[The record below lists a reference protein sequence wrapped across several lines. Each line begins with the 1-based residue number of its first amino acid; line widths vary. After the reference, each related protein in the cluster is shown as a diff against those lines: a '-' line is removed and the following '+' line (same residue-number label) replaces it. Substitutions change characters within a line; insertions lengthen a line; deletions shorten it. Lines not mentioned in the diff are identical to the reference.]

1 MNFELNEDEEM
12 LKAVVERFVADRYDV
27 ERRRG
32 YLTETAGF
40 SAENWSLLAELGVM
54 SVPFSEEAGGLG
66 LDATATA
73 VIFEAL
79 GRGIVVEPVLESCV
93 LPGLYLAAGADEAV
107 QEEWLPALLSGEKRM
122 ALASIENGSRDG
134 SLWIETT
141 AKQDGDDFVL
151 DGEKIYAIAGAQA
164 DAYLVSARESG
175 DASDKDGWSWFLVPA
190 DADGLTITQWR
201 LSDGTWTASL
211 TLSAV
216 TVPASARLAGNPD
229 GFGRADALAS
239 LARSAEALGIMEA
252 MFAETLDYL
261 RTREQ
266 FGAPL
271 GKFQVLQHRMAAQ
284 YAILEQSRALIELAI
299 VSDGEDG
306 FTRNVDGA
314 RAFISDAS
322 LELGHEMIQFHGGM
336 GVTDELA
343 IGQGHKRLLVLSR
356 WPEPPLSTLD
366 RYALAS

>member
-12 LKAVVERFVADRYDV
+12 LKAVVERFVTDRYDV

-93 LPGLYLAAGADEAV
+93 LPGLYLAAGADDTV
-107 QEEWLPALLSGEKRM
+107 QEEWLPALFSGEKRM
-122 ALASIENGSRDG
+122 AVAHVESGSRDG
-134 SLWIETT
+134 SLWIE
-141 AKQDGDDFVL
+141 ARAERDGDEFVL
-151 DGEKIYAIAGAQA
+151 NGEKLYAIAGSQV

-175 DASDKDGWSWFLVPA
+175 DATAADGWSWYLVPA
-190 DADGLTITQWR
+190 DAEGLTVSEWR

-211 TLSAV
+211 SLSGV
-216 TVPASARLAGNPD
+216 GVPAPARLSDDRAA
-229 GFGRADALAS
+229 FERADALAS

-266 FGAPL
+266 FGAPI
-271 GKFQVLQHRMAAQ
+271 GKLQVIQHRMAEQ
-284 YAILEQSRALIELAI
+284 YAVMEQSRALIELAI
-299 VSDGEDG
+299 VSDGQDD
-306 FTRNVDGA
+306 FTRHVDGA

-336 GVTDELA
+336 GVTDELS

-356 WPEPPLSTLD
+356 WPEPPQSTLD